1 MRNRVIAF
9 GDVHG
14 CVRPLEALL
23 AAIQPAQDDTLV
35 FLGDCVD
42 YGPASR
48 EVISELI
55 SLQEKC
61 CLIPILG
68 NHEEMM
74 VRFLEGRTQADDW
87 LLCGGKETLD
97 SYEGVEHPEA
107 VSPEHIEFIRGWRD
121 FFETNHY
128 FFIHGGYD
136 EDLPLAAQRWNI
148 FRWQSLREVVPG
160 RHCSGK
166 TAIVGHTS
174 QKKGE
179 MQDLGY
185 LICIDTYCVGGGWL
199 TALEPE
205 TGQIWQADRKGS
217 LRK

>member
-1 MRNRVIAF
+1 MHKRVIAF

-14 CVRPLEALL
+14 CVRPLRALL
-23 AAIQPAQDDTLV
+23 AAIQPTEVDTLV

-42 YGPASR
+42 RGPRSR

-55 SLQEKC
+55 RLQKQC
-61 CLIPILG
+61 SVVPILG

-74 VRFLEGRTQADDW
+74 IRFLEGRTQANDW
-87 LLCGGKETLD
+87 LQCGGKETLD
-97 SYEGVEHPEA
+97 SYGGVSHPEA
-107 VSPEHIEFIRGWRD
+107 VWPEHVEFIKGWRD
-121 FFETNHY
+121 FFETNGH

-136 EDLPLAAQRWNI
+136 QEVPLIAQSWDV

-160 RHCSGK
+160 AHCSGK
-166 TAIVGHTS
+166 TAIVGHS
-174 QKKGE
+174 PQKKGE
-179 MQDLGY
+179 IKDLGY
-185 LICIDTYCVGGGWL
+185 LICIDTYCHGTGWL

-205 TGQIWQADRKGS
+205 TGQIWQADRDGS

>member
-1 MRNRVIAF
+1 MHKRVIAF

-14 CVRPLEALL
+14 CVRSLRALL
-23 AAIQPAQDDTLV
+23 AEIQPTQQDTLV

-42 YGPASR
+42 HGPGSR

-55 SLQEKC
+55 GLKEKC
-61 CLIPILG
+61 CVVPILG

-87 LLCGGKETLD
+87 LQCGGKEPLD
-97 SYEGVEHPEA
+97 SYEGVGHPEA
-107 VSPEHIEFIRGWRD
+107 VWSEHVEFIKGWRD
-121 FFETNHY
+121 VFETNHH
-128 FFIHGGYD
+128 FFIHANYD
-136 EDLPLAAQRWNI
+136 EEVPLLAQCWDV
-148 FRWQSLREVVPG
+148 FRWQSLRDVVPG
-160 RHCSGK
+160 PHCSGK
-166 TAIVGHTS
+166 TAIVGHSS

-179 MQDLGY
+179 ILDLGY
-185 LICIDTYCVGGGWL
+185 LVCIDTYCHGTGWL

-205 TGQIWQADRKGS
+205 TGEIWQADREGR